1 MADFKKNSF
10 AQNLEYLIELFTRLR
25 ERSMNQTVPGIDKTF
40 LENFDYIAQ
49 NYKSLKKD
57 IPDEVLERFG
67 QPIQHMVEQMVE
79 QLIDELEED
88 GPMSAEVE
96 GFSDDLKEIDLL
108 LRNPHISQQEINEL
122 LDQRSLIL
130 KQIQKTKFSRG

>member
-10 AQNLEYLIELFTRLR
+10 AQNLEYLIELFARLR

-40 LENFDYIAQ
+40 FENFDFIAQ

-67 QPIQHMVEQMVE
+67 QPIQQIVEQMVE

-88 GPMSAEVE
+88 EPMDADVK
-96 GFSDDLKEIDLL
+96 GLSDDLKEIDLL
-108 LRNPHISQQEINEL
+108 LRNPHISQHEIDEL
-122 LDQRSLIL
+122 LDQRSFIIKRL
-130 KQIQKTKFSRG
+130 QKIKSFRV

>member
-49 NYKSLKKD
+49 NYKY
-57 IPDEVLERFG
+57 
-67 QPIQHMVEQMVE
+67 
-79 QLIDELEED
+79 
-88 GPMSAEVE
+88 
-96 GFSDDLKEIDLL
+96 
-108 LRNPHISQQEINEL
+108 
-122 LDQRSLIL
+122 
-130 KQIQKTKFSRG
+130 